1 MARNRCVLILT
12 LLLCTLGLV
21 AATLPPPEE
30 QARQGA
36 ARHAHA
42 LRTTGPAGDLSP
54 VAPKA

>member
-42 LRTTGPAGDLSP
+42 LRTTDPA
-54 VAPKA
+54 A